1 MLSPEKVLPSLDGI
15 RILTHA
21 GTITEWWNQQS
32 MTIFDPCNQQA
43 LSLIQDPIEKIFY
56 VNPPGHQKLIKGEII
71 CIAVSPDGHNGHLF
85 FI

>member
-1 MLSPEKVLPSLDGI
+1 MLSPEKVLPSLDSI

-21 GTITEWWNQQS
+21 GTITVWWNQQN

-56 VNPPGHQKLIKGEII
+56 VNPPGNQKLIKGGDYMY
-71 CIAVSPDGHNGHLF
+71 CGLSRWA
-85 FI
+85 